1 MTDALPITPDTK
13 VAQLLEAYPEL
24 EPVLIAAAPA
34 FSKLSNP
41 VLRRTIARV
50 TSLRHAAEVAGL
62 PVRDL
67 VTRLRAAAGL
77 PPDLEPAAD
86 GGGGETDGPA
96 PWVDAARVRW
106 TIDADRMLESGQEPM
121 SEVLRR
127 TAELGTDDL
136 GLIRS
141 SFRPAPLIELLEG
154 RGFRTAVVRSGA
166 AFATFIGPRPGGS

>member
-1 MTDALPITPDTK
+1 VTERPPITPDTK

-50 TSLRHAAEVAGL
+50 TSLRRAAEVAGL

-67 VTRLRAAAGL
+67 VMRLRTAAGL
-77 PPDLEPAAD
+77 PAGLGTAD
-86 GGGGETDGPA
+86 DCTTDADGPA

-106 TIDADRMLESGQEPM
+106 TIDADSMLESGHEPM
-121 SEVLRR
+121 SEVMRR
-127 TAELGTDDL
+127 TAELGSDDV

-166 AFATFIGPRPGGS
+166 AFATFIGPRQAGS

>member
-1 MTDALPITPDTK
+1 VTERPPITPDTK

-50 TSLRHAAEVAGL
+50 TSLRRAAEVAGL

-67 VTRLRAAAGL
+67 VTRLRAAAALPAGL
-77 PPDLEPAAD
+77 GAAD
-86 GGGGETDGPA
+86 DGGGETDGPA

-121 SEVLRR
+121 SEVLRC
-127 TAELGTDDL
+127 TVELGSDDL

-154 RGFRTAVVRSGA
+154 RGFRTAVVRSGG
-166 AFATFIGPRPGGS
+166 AFATFVGPRQGGS

>member
-1 MTDALPITPDTK
+1 MTERPPITPDTK
-13 VAQLLEAYPEL
+13 VAQLLEAYPKL

-50 TSLRHAAEVAGL
+50 TSLRRAAEVAGL

-67 VTRLRAAAGL
+67 ILRLREGAGL
-77 PPDLEPAAD
+77 PAGDAGPVADESAPDE
-86 GGGGETDGPA
+86 GPA
-96 PWVDAARVRW
+96 SWVDPARVRW
-106 TIDADRMLESGQEPM
+106 TIDADSMLESGHEPM

-127 TAELGTDDL
+127 SAELGTDDL

-154 RGFRTAVVRSGA
+154 RGFKTAVVRSGG
-166 AFATFIGPRPGGS
+166 AFATFIGRRQGGS

>member
-1 MTDALPITPDTK
+1 MTGAVPITPDTK
-13 VAQLLEAYPEL
+13 VAQLLEAYPDL

-50 TSLRHAAEVAGL
+50 TSLRRAAEVAGL

-67 VTRLRAAAGL
+67 VLRLREAAGL
-77 PPDLEPAAD
+77 PADLEVAAD
-86 GGGGETDGPA
+86 DGGGETNGPA

-127 TAELGTDDL
+127 TAELDSDDL

-141 SFRPAPLIELLEG
+141 SFRPAPLLELLEG
-154 RGFRTAVVRSGA
+154 RGFRIAVVRSGG
-166 AFATFIGPRPGGS
+166 AFATFIGPRQGGS

>member
-1 MTDALPITPDTK
+1 MTERPPITPDTK
-13 VAQLLEAYPEL
+13 VAQLLEAYPKL

-50 TSLRHAAEVAGL
+50 TSLRRAAEVAGL

-67 VTRLRAAAGL
+67 VLRLREAAGL
-77 PPDLEPAAD
+77 PAGDAGPVADESTPDE
-86 GGGGETDGPA
+86 GPA
-96 PWVDAARVRW
+96 SWVDPARVRW
-106 TIDADRMLESGQEPM
+106 TIDADSMLESGHEPM

-127 TAELGTDDL
+127 SAELGTDDL

-154 RGFRTAVVRSGA
+154 RGFKTAVVRSGA
-166 AFATFIGPRPGGS
+166 AFATFIGPRQGGS

>member
-1 MTDALPITPDTK
+1 MTERRPITPDTK
-13 VAQLLEAYPEL
+13 VAQLLEAYPDL

-50 TSLRHAAEVAGL
+50 TSLRRAAEVAGL

-77 PPDLEPAAD
+77 PADLEAAAD
-86 GGGGETDGPA
+86 DGATDADGPA

-106 TIDADRMLESGQEPM
+106 TIDADGMLESGHEPM
-121 SEVLRR
+121 SEVMRR
-127 TAELGTDDL
+127 SAELAGDEL

-154 RGFRTAVVRSGA
+154 RGFRTAVVRSGD
-166 AFATFIGPRPGGS
+166 AFATFIGLRPEG